1 MLSKTY
7 DMSVIADLP
16 LSVITDY
23 LLYALEQEKEQKAWQ
38 LWKTLYPDMSK
49 KRVKFLSFEAFK
61 KQAFKPIAI
70 VSKKSKQEIEKE
82 MLAIVQGYKQR
93 QVT

>member
-49 KRVKFLSFEAFK
+49 KRVKFLSFEEFK
-61 KQAFKPIAI
+61 NQAFKPRQT
-70 VSKKSKQEIEKE
+70 VSRKSKQEIEKE
-82 MLAIVQGYKQR
+82 MLAIVKIYRQGR
-93 QVT
+93 

>member
-16 LSVITDY
+16 LSAVTDY
-23 LLYALEQEKEQKAWQ
+23 LLYALKQEKEQKAWE
-38 LWKTLYPDMSK
+38 LWVALYPYMSMQ
-49 KRVKFLSFEAFK
+49 RLKFLNFEAFK

-82 MLAIVQGYKQR
+82 MLAIVKIYRQGR
-93 QVT
+93 